1 MEDRE
6 KLAQWLSGKLREEF
20 SAVRTRLSRLE
31 NGPPVGFP
39 VQFRISGDKIATVRA
54 TAEKVAA
61 QIRADA
67 RTVNVQ
73 FDWDEP
79 SERSVRFEIDQQKAR
94 EVGVTSSDV
103 SSFLALTLSGYTVTQ
118 YRERDKLINV
128 ELRAPREERV
138 DPARLATL
146 AMPTPNGPVPLGSL
160 GQLRYGLEYAVIW
173 ERDRQPTITVQADVV
188 AGAQGI
194 DVTHALDKQLDAL
207 RQELPVGYRIQVG
220 GTVEESAKGQN
231 SINAQMPI
239 MLVVVLTLLM
249 VQLQSFSRVM
259 MVVLT
264 APLGLI
270 GVVATLLLFG
280 QPFGFVA
287 MLGVIAMFGI
297 IMRNSVI
304 LVDQIEQDIGA
315 GHQRIDAIV
324 GATVRRFRPITL
336 TAAAA
341 VLALIPLLRSNFFG
355 PMATA
360 LMGGITSATV
370 LTLFFLPAL
379 YAAWFR

>member
-128 ELRAPREERV
+128 ELRAPRERV

-146 AMPTPNGPVPLGSL
+146 AMPTP
-160 GQLRYGLEYAVIW
+160 
-173 ERDRQPTITVQADVV
+173 
-188 AGAQGI
+188 
-194 DVTHALDKQLDAL
+194 
-207 RQELPVGYRIQVG
+207 
-220 GTVEESAKGQN
+220 
-231 SINAQMPI
+231 
-239 MLVVVLTLLM
+239 
-249 VQLQSFSRVM
+249 
-259 MVVLT
+259 T
-264 APLGLI
+264 APC
-270 GVVATLLLFG
+270 
-280 QPFGFVA
+280 
-287 MLGVIAMFGI
+287 
-297 IMRNSVI
+297 RW
-304 LVDQIEQDIGA
+304 
-315 GHQRIDAIV
+315 
-324 GATVRRFRPITL
+324 
-336 TAAAA
+336 AAWG
-341 VLALIPLLRSNFFG
+341 SC
-355 PMATA
+355 ATA
-360 LMGGITSATV
+360 WNT
-370 LTLFFLPAL
+370 
-379 YAAWFR
+379 R

>member
-1 MEDRE
+1 MARPH
-6 KLAQWLSGKLREEF
+6 AARGIQRR
-20 SAVRTRLSRLE
+20 ARLSRLE

-54 TAEKVAA
+54 TAEQVAA

-103 SSFLALTLSGYTVTQ
+103 SASWPLTLSGYTVTQ

-128 ELRAPREERV
+128 ELRAPRENASTR
-138 DPARLATL
+138 RLATL

-220 GTVEESAKGQN
+220 GTVEESAKGPELDQRP
-231 SINAQMPI
+231 NADH
-239 MLVVVLTLLM
+239 
-249 VQLQSFSRVM
+249 
-259 MVVLT
+259 
-264 APLGLI
+264 AG
-270 GVVATLLLFG
+270 G
-280 QPFGFVA
+280 
-287 MLGVIAMFGI
+287 
-297 IMRNSVI
+297 
-304 LVDQIEQDIGA
+304 GA
-315 GHQRIDAIV
+315 DAAD
-324 GATVRRFRPITL
+324 G
-336 TAAAA
+336 AAAE
-341 VLALIPLLRSNFFG
+341 LRAS
-355 PMATA
+355 
-360 LMGGITSATV
+360 
-370 LTLFFLPAL
+370 
-379 YAAWFR
+379 

>member
-1 MEDRE
+1 M
-6 KLAQWLSGKLREEF
+6 LREEF

-31 NGPPVGFP
+31 NRPPVGFP

-54 TAEKVAA
+54 TAEQVAA

-341 VLALIPLLRSNFFG
+341 VLALIPLLRSNFG

-379 YAAWFR
+379 YAAWFRVKHDERAGAQQ

>member
-1 MEDRE
+1 MAERQ
-6 KLAQWLSGKLREEF
+6 ARGIQRR
-20 SAVRTRLSRLE
+20 AHAPVTPE

-128 ELRAPREERV
+128 ELRAPRETRR
-138 DPARLATL
+138 P
-146 AMPTPNGPVPLGSL
+146 GPPGHAGHAHAWPRAA
-160 GQLRYGLEYAVIW
+160 GQ
-173 ERDRQPTITVQADVV
+173 P
-188 AGAQGI
+188 GA
-194 DVTHALDKQLDAL
+194 AAL
-207 RQELPVGYRIQVG
+207 RPGIRGDLGARPPAHHHGAGRRGRRRPGHRRDPRPRQAAGRAAPGAACRLSHQVG

-249 VQLQSFSRVM
+249 VQL
-259 MVVLT
+259 
-264 APLGLI
+264 
-270 GVVATLLLFG
+270 
-280 QPFGFVA
+280 
-287 MLGVIAMFGI
+287 
-297 IMRNSVI
+297 
-304 LVDQIEQDIGA
+304 
-315 GHQRIDAIV
+315 
-324 GATVRRFRPITL
+324 
-336 TAAAA
+336 
-341 VLALIPLLRSNFFG
+341 LRAS
-355 PMATA
+355 
-360 LMGGITSATV
+360 
-370 LTLFFLPAL
+370 
-379 YAAWFR
+379 

>member
-220 GTVEESAKGQN
+220 GTVEESAR
-231 SINAQMPI
+231 AR
-239 MLVVVLTLLM
+239 T
-249 VQLQSFSRVM
+249 
-259 MVVLT
+259 
-264 APLGLI
+264 
-270 GVVATLLLFG
+270 
-280 QPFGFVA
+280 
-287 MLGVIAMFGI
+287 
-297 IMRNSVI
+297 
-304 LVDQIEQDIGA
+304 
-315 GHQRIDAIV
+315 
-324 GATVRRFRPITL
+324 
-336 TAAAA
+336 
-341 VLALIPLLRSNFFG
+341 RST
-355 PMATA
+355 PRCR
-360 LMGGITSATV
+360 SC
-370 LTLFFLPAL
+370 
-379 YAAWFR
+379 WWWC